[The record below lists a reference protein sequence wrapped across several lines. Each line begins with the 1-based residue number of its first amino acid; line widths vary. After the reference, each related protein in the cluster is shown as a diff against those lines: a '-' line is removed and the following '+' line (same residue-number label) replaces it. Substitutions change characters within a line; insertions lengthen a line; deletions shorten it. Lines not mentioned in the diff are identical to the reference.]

1 MTEQTSPVPPQ
12 AQAASGPADQPPGR
26 PHPGPS
32 PLDIPARS
40 NTPAT
45 PKPAPPRPASPAPR
59 DAPAQPATS
68 QPAGSQ
74 PGATHSPRPQSA
86 QPASAPQGAGGA
98 AGAGAQAAAPA
109 QVIKATV
116 TGAQALVMALEQIGV
131 DVVFGIPGGA
141 VLPAYD
147 PLLDSKKIRH
157 ILVRHEQ
164 GAGHAATGYAQ
175 ATGRVGV
182 CMATSGPGATNLV
195 TPLADA
201 YMDSV
206 PVVAITGQVST
217 NLIGTDGFQEADI
230 SGITLP
236 ITKHNFL
243 VTKPE
248 DIARTV
254 AEAFHLAG
262 TGRPGP
268 VLVDI
273 AKDAMQ
279 ATTEFTWPVQY
290 DLPGYHPVTRPHS
303 RQVREAARMI
313 TEAKKPVLYVG
324 GGVIKADAAA
334 ELKQLAELTGAPVV
348 TTLMARGA
356 FPDSHPQHLGMPGM
370 HGTVAAV
377 GALQKADLIVALGA
391 RFDDRVT
398 GKLDTFAPEALI
410 VHADIDPAEISK
422 NRRADVPIVGD
433 CKEVIADLTAAVQ
446 AEHDHGHQGDHA
458 EWWAQLDQWRSKYP
472 LGYTDPDDGSLAPQ
486 YVIERIGALAGPD
499 AIYLAGVGQHQ
510 MWAAQFIDYE
520 NPRTWINSGGAGTM
534 GFAVPAALGAK
545 VGMPDSQVW
554 AIDGDGCFQMTN
566 QELATCVIEDIPV
579 KIAIINNGSLGMV
592 RQWQTLF
599 YNERYSNTNL
609 GDKKDEVAGTRIPD
623 FVKLAEAYGCIGLR
637 CETKEEVD
645 AVIEQA
651 MAIND
656 QPVVIDFVV
665 HKDAMVWPMVAAG
678 TSNDDI
684 KFARGIAPDWEAM
697 DE

>member
-1 MTEQTSPVPPQ
+1 MTEQTSPLPPK
-12 AQAASGPADQPPGR
+12 AHAAAGQADQPPGR
-26 PHPGPS
+26 TTHPGPS
-32 PLDIPARS
+32 PLDIPAR
-40 NTPAT
+40 PGA
-45 PKPAPPRPASPAPR
+45 PKPAPKP
-59 DAPAQPATS
+59 
-68 QPAGSQ
+68 
-74 PGATHSPRPQSA
+74 
-86 QPASAPQGAGGA
+86 
-98 AGAGAQAAAPA
+98 AQAAHLTGATGAASGTSAAPA
-109 QVIKATV
+109 AAAAAQHSSAGTQQAKSQQAEDQPAAQATPPQAISARV
-116 TGAQALVMALEQIGV
+116 TGAQALVMALEQVGV
-131 DVVFGIPGGA
+131 EVVFGIPGGA

-147 PLLDSKKIRH
+147 PLLDSERIRH

-175 ATGRVGV
+175 ATGRTGV

-195 TPLADA
+195 TPLSDA

-206 PVVAITGQVST
+206 AMVAITGQVSS

-243 VTKPE
+243 VTKAG
-248 DIARTV
+248 DIARTIG
-254 AEAFHLAG
+254 EAFHLAS

-273 AKDAMQ
+273 SKDAMQ
-279 ATTEFTWPVQY
+279 AMTDFTWPVAF

-313 TEAKKPVLYVG
+313 TDAKKPVLYVG
-324 GGVIKADAAA
+324 GGVIKARAAD
-334 ELKQLAELTGAPVV
+334 ELKALAELTGAPVV

-356 FPDSHPQHLGMPGM
+356 FPDSHRQHLGMPGM

-398 GKLDTFAPEALI
+398 GKLDTFAPDALI

-433 CKEVIADLTAAVQ
+433 CKEVIADLISAVQ
-446 AEHDHGHQGDHA
+446 AEHAHGRTGDQA
-458 EWWAQLDQWRSKYP
+458 EWWAQLDAWRTKYP
-472 LGYTDPDDGSLAPQ
+472 LGYDDPDDGSLSPQ
-486 YVIERIGALAGPD
+486 YVIERIGKLVGPEG
-499 AIYLAGVGQHQ
+499 IYVAGVGQHQ

-520 NPRTWINSGGAGTM
+520 NPATWINSGGAGTM
-534 GFAVPAALGAK
+534 GFAVPAAMGAK
-545 VGMPDSQVW
+545 VGMPETQVW

-566 QELATCVIEDIPV
+566 QELATCTIEGIPV
-579 KIAIINNGSLGMV
+579 KVAIINNGNLGMV

-609 GDKKDEVAGTRIPD
+609 GDRKAEVAGTRVPD
-623 FVKLAEAYGCIGLR
+623 FVKLADAYGCIGLR
-637 CETKEEVD
+637 CERKEDVD
-645 AVIEQA
+645 AIIEQA

-665 HKDAMVWPMVAAG
+665 HADAMVWPMVAAG

-684 KFARGIAPDWEAM
+684 KFARGMAPDWDGG